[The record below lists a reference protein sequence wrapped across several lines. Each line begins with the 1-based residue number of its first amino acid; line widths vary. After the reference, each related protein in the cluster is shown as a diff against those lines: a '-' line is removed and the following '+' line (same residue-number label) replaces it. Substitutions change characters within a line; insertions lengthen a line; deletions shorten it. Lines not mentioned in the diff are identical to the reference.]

1 MRSHSFHPL
10 RLTVVIVTILPGR
23 YEEAR
28 LHAQGYRF
36 VAGVDEAGRGA
47 LAGPVVAAAVILPS
61 GLELPGLK
69 DSKLL
74 SPERRE
80 ALFEAIR
87 GKAVAFGIGLV
98 DERTIDA
105 LNILQATLL
114 AMAEAIASLHPSPNF
129 LLIDGGIPPPGISN
143 LGFQNADLSNPN
155 STIQIP
161 QSKFYRAIPHGD
173 RLYPSIAAASI
184 VAKVS
189 RDRIMEEYDK
199 DLPHYG
205 FRRHKGYGT
214 PEHLLALARYGPSPL
229 HRKSFRG
236 VR

>member
-1 MRSHSFHPL
+1 MLEHPASSIQHL
-10 RLTVVIVTILPGR
+10 APDSTVESLPGHG
-23 YEEAR
+23 EEVR

-47 LAGPVVAAAVILPS
+47 LAGPVVAAAVILPQD
-61 GLELPGLK
+61 LKLPGLK

-74 SPERRE
+74 TPKQRE
-80 ALFEAIR
+80 TLFEAIR
-87 GKAVAFGIGLV
+87 GKAVAFSIGLV
-98 DERTIDA
+98 SAETIDA

-114 AMAEAIASLHPSPNF
+114 AMAEAIASLHPSPDF
-129 LLIDGGIPPPGISN
+129 LLIDGRIPLLSTLN
-143 LGFQNADLSNPN
+143 SQLSTLG
-155 STIQIP
+155 
-161 QSKFYRAIPHGD
+161 YRAIPHGD

-189 RDRIMEEYDK
+189 RDRIMEGYDK
-199 DLPHYG
+199 DFPRYG

-214 PEHLLALARYGPSPL
+214 PEHFLALARYGPSPL

-236 VR
+236 VG

>member
-1 MRSHSFHPL
+1 MES
-10 RLTVVIVTILPGR
+10 LPGHR
-23 YEEAR
+23 EETR
-28 LHAQGYRF
+28 LQAQGYRF

-47 LAGPVVAAAVILPS
+47 LAGPVVAAAVILPQD
-61 GLELPGLK
+61 LKLPGLK

-74 SPERRE
+74 TPKQRE

-98 DERTIDA
+98 GAETIDA

-114 AMAEAIASLHPSPNF
+114 AMAEAIASLDPSPDF
-129 LLIDGGIPPPGISN
+129 LLIDGRIPPPP
-143 LGFQNADLSNPN
+143 NAECGMGN
-155 STIQIP
+155 SAFRIP
-161 QSKFYRAIPHGD
+161 KAEIPYRAIPHGD

-189 RDRIMEEYDK
+189 RDRIMEGYDK
-199 DLPHYG
+199 DFPRYG

-214 PEHLLALARYGPSPL
+214 PEHFLALARYGPSPL

-236 VR
+236 VG

>member
-1 MRSHSFHPL
+1 M
-10 RLTVVIVTILPGR
+10 TILPGHD
-23 YEEAR
+23 EEAR
-28 LHAQGYRF
+28 LHVQGYRF

-47 LAGPVVAAAVILPS
+47 LAGPVVAAAVILPP

-87 GKAVAFGIGLV
+87 EGAVAFGIGLV
-98 DERTIDA
+98 DEQTIDA

-114 AMAEAIASLHPSPNF
+114 AMAEAIASLHPSPDF
-129 LLIDGGIPPPGISN
+129 LLIDGRIPP
-143 LGFQNADLSNPN
+143 LSTLSSQL
-155 STIQIP
+155 STLR
-161 QSKFYRAIPHGD
+161 YRAIPHGD

-189 RDRIMEEYDK
+189 RDRIMEGYDK